1 MDQEKKNK
9 IISAGVT
16 AITMLLLMVFMICC
30 GFTEMVP
37 PPPAKK
43 AILIELTS
51 GGGGGGGV
59 QASQHKTQPASSSV
73 PVATQ
78 NAEEAPVI
86 SGTHKP
92 KTTAEKTPVVE
103 EPKPDVNAAYRP
115 GRGGGSG
122 GGSGTGSGSG
132 SGSGLG
138 PGTGGGYGGG
148 IGYGTGTRNYKY
160 MPEQTV
166 SETGQVCVEVHV
178 DADGNVIDARVI
190 SNNKYPT
197 TITNRSIQAEC
208 VAKAKTAKYVKGK
221 EELRIIVFK

>member
-1 MDQEKKNK
+1 MDDEKKNK

-16 AITMLLLMVFMICC
+16 TATMLLLMVFMLRC

-59 QASQHKTQPASSSV
+59 QASQQKMQPSSSAV

-92 KTTAEKTPVVE
+92 KTTADKTPVVE
-103 EPKPDVNAAYRP
+103 EPKPDMNAAYRP
-115 GRGGGSG
+115 GRGGGHG

-138 PGTGGGYGGG
+138 PGTGSGSGGG
-148 IGYGTGTRNYKY
+148 IGYGTGNRGYTY
-160 MPEQTV
+160 MPDLTV
-166 SETGQVCVEVHV
+166 SETGQVYVEVHV
-178 DADGNVIDARVI
+178 DTEGNVIEARVI
-190 SNNKYPT
+190 NNSKYPT
-197 TITNRSIQAEC
+197 TITNSRIQADC
-208 VAKAKTAKYVKGK
+208 VAKAKTAKYRKGK

>member
-1 MDQEKKNK
+1 
-9 IISAGVT
+9 
-16 AITMLLLMVFMICC
+16 MLLLMVFMICC

-103 EPKPDVNAAYRP
+103 EPKPDVNALP
-115 GRGGGSG
+115 
-122 GGSGTGSGSG
+122 
-132 SGSGLG
+132 
-138 PGTGGGYGGG
+138 
-148 IGYGTGTRNYKY
+148 
-160 MPEQTV
+160 
-166 SETGQVCVEVHV
+166 
-178 DADGNVIDARVI
+178 
-190 SNNKYPT
+190 
-197 TITNRSIQAEC
+197 
-208 VAKAKTAKYVKGK
+208 
-221 EELRIIVFK
+221 